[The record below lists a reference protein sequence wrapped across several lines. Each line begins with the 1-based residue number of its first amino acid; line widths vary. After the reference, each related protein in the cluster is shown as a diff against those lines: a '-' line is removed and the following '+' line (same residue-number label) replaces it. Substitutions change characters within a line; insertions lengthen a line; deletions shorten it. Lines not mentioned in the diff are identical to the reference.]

1 MNILHSTLS
10 TWRDRLAPVSRTST
24 FRNTGQITPEEFV
37 LAGDYLVY
45 KFPTWSWADASS
57 PAKRVSYL
65 PDGKQFLVTR
75 GVPCHRRL
83 NDNFAGDAGLED
95 EIVRD
100 FLSGGDGA
108 EGTAAD
114 GGEDGWLRTGG
125 GRDTGADH
133 DKQEARIRDVR
144 TVDESGNLGEQEE
157 DDDIPDME
165 DEDDDEEAIIRE
177 TDDQSGTQ
185 SLRTYTLYI
194 TYSNFYR
201 TPRLYLSGYLSASE
215 PLPPHLMMEDIVGDY
230 KDKTVTL
237 EDFPWFEGSVKM
249 ASVHPCR
256 HASVMKTLL
265 DRADAALKL
274 RRDKLKQ
281 TQSREEANRVLRAGG
296 GLEGLVDET
305 KNLSLGDSHHVQ
317 PGGDEWE
324 MLQHDEEE
332 QVAIRV
338 DQYLVVFLK
347 FIASVTPGIEHDF
360 TMGTLLGSPSSRSM
374 RMVDENTWLIGALIL
389 DHYRGYSDI
398 ATWYNQGDSWSYT
411 LSDALNLSPP
421 SVPFPADHPTIV
433 EVYDALGNSYFC
445 KIGL

>member
-100 FLSGGDGA
+100 FLSGGDGG
-108 EGTAAD
+108 EDAAAHD
-114 GGEDGWLRTGG
+114 GEDGWLRTGG
-125 GRDTGADH
+125 GRDTGADR

-201 TPRLYLSGYLSASE
+201 TPRLYLSGYLSPSE
-215 PLPPHLMMEDIVGDY
+215 PLPPYLMMEDIVGDY

-237 EDFPWFEGSVKM
+237 EDFPWFDGSVKM

-305 KNLSLGDSHHVQ
+305 QKLSLGDSNHAH

-360 TMGTLLGSPSSRSM
+360 TMG
-374 RMVDENTWLIGALIL
+374 V
-389 DHYRGYSDI
+389 
-398 ATWYNQGDSWSYT
+398 
-411 LSDALNLSPP
+411 
-421 SVPFPADHPTIV
+421 
-433 EVYDALGNSYFC
+433 
-445 KIGL
+445 